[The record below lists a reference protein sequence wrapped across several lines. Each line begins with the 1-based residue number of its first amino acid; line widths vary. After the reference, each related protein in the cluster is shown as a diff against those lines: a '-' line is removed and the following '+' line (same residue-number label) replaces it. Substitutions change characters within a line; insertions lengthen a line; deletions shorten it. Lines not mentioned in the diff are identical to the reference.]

1 VKRLEGWDIRL
12 LDFIASRRREP
23 FKWGK
28 RENDCCSF
36 ANGAAM
42 AVTGKDIM
50 KDVRNYRS
58 EAGAAR
64 ALVEAGVSSFEE
76 LVDRLLPA
84 QPVAFARRGDL
95 ALAQKGNETVLTVV
109 EGDFLIGP
117 DLDGLMRLP
126 RSAAVKSWQVGD
138 TSLPLAPAS
147 EADVVPVL
155 NESADEDNHHER
167 GGV

>member
-1 VKRLEGWDIRL
+1 MKRVEGWDIRL
-12 LDFIASRRREP
+12 LDFIASRQREP
-23 FKWGK
+23 FQWGK

-42 AVTGKDIM
+42 TVTGKDIM

-109 EGDFLIGP
+109 EGDYLIGP
-117 DLDGLMRLP
+117 GLDGLERLP
-126 RSAAVKSWQVGD
+126 RSVAVKSWRVG
-138 TSLPLAPAS
+138 
-147 EADVVPVL
+147 E
-155 NESADEDNHHER
+155 
-167 GGV
+167 